1 MTESKVEHQ
10 TSASILYQVRRLVTI
25 ATLLPTKK
33 NCQTGEHN
41 FHLQNKLIITS
52 SQGRGV
58 KKREC
63 DLSDPK
69 NWCLPSFAG
78 SNDQKVSEFA
88 MFGKHP
94 LVTCGARSQPKLLP
108 AGCGLEKHGGVVG
121 LGSKEWWR
129 MVENASLIFLEW
141 E

>member
-1 MTESKVEHQ
+1 MKPVFLMLMFGFQSLLFRGIFWVSFRKLYPLPVSELYLVHPWHVVLMGFGGNYDGIQ
-10 TSASILYQVRRLVTI
+10 RGTSNVGLNPISSAKIGYHCNPPSNQKT
-25 ATLLPTKK
+25 T
-33 NCQTGEHN
+33 CQTGEHN

-78 SNDQKVSEFA
+78 
-88 MFGKHP
+88 
-94 LVTCGARSQPKLLP
+94 
-108 AGCGLEKHGGVVG
+108 
-121 LGSKEWWR
+121 
-129 MVENASLIFLEW
+129 
-141 E
+141 